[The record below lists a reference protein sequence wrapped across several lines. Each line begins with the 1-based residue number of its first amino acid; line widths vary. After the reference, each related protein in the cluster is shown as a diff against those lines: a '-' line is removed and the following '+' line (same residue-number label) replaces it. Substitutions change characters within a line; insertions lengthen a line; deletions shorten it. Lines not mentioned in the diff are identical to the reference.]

1 MRRKRNSINAIR
13 DGNGAWI
20 TEGNAI
26 RKRFIE
32 HFKDLFQQNEVDF
45 PPHFEHLVLP
55 CITEDENVEL
65 CKIPSQDEIKGIL
78 FSMNDLKAPGPD
90 GFSAIFYK
98 KLWPTIGNTVINVVT
113 SFFIRGTMPREVN
126 SSLIV
131 LIPKI
136 SNPTTVNHF
145 RPISLCNVV

>member
-26 RKRFIE
+26 KKRFIE

-45 PPHFEHLVLP
+45 PPHFAHLVLP

-65 CKIPSQDEIKGIL
+65 CKIPSQDEIKDTL
-78 FSMNDLKAPGPD
+78 FSTNDLKAPGPD